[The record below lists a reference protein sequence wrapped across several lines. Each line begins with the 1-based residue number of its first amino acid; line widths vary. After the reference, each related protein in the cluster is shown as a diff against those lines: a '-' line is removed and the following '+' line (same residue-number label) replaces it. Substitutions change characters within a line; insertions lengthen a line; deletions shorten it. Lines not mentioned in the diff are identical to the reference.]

1 VDDTSGSGHRVI
13 DGWIG
18 RLVRFFVGPQHQL
31 LHQPYCLDVEVT
43 VHSGLQVFTSKT
55 ANQLCA
61 PTHFLESSMLS
72 IKSASKPS
80 LRSGIVASPR
90 IHASKRCGG
99 TFRRRAS
106 SPRPIRSA
114 AFRSKACF
122 VVSST
127 ASFHFFPTEAG
138 DI

>member
-1 VDDTSGSGHRVI
+1 MDDKLFLLALG
-13 DGWIG
+13 
-18 RLVRFFVGPQHQL
+18 LVVAPVVSFARQRSQHHL
-31 LHQPYCLDVEVT
+31 LHQPYCRDVEVT
-43 VHSGLQVFTSKT
+43 GAFGAAGVHVETP
-55 ANQLCA
+55 NHLC
-61 PTHFLESSMLS
+61 PPHFLESSMLS
-72 IKSASKPS
+72 IKSASRPS

-99 TFRRRAS
+99 TFRRTAS